1 MLAAKAPGR
10 IVVIGDSDFL
20 RDDFV
25 RGEYQQ
31 IGGPASL
38 YGALFFG
45 VMLDWLSQDSD
56 LMSLY
61 AHQPIDRKLQLLA
74 VDPGKIEDPR
84 DSEKRLRSKTN
95 VITAINVAIPC
106 GLLCLL
112 GAIVWLIRR
121 AQKRAFLAA
130 IGN

>member
-61 AHQPIDRKLQLLA
+61 AHQPIDRNSNCSRWIQA
-74 VDPGKIEDPR
+74 
-84 DSEKRLRSKTN
+84 RSR
-95 VITAINVAIPC
+95 IRATARSACVARPT
-106 GLLCLL
+106 
-112 GAIVWLIRR
+112 
-121 AQKRAFLAA
+121 
-130 IGN
+130 